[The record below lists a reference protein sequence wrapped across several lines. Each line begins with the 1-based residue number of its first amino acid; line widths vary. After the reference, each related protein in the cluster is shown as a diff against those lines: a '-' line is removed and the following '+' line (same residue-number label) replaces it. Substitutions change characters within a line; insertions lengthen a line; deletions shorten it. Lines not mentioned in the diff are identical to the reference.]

1 MATPLSVFSVS
12 EYHFCKRAGMIAV
25 NQSKEEEEDN
35 ENFRL
40 IPLLSYSPCFT
51 IVELQKQLEDI
62 RTDLTTLVL
71 GNILVLLLALGFFLF
86 GSTTQLMLLAL
97 CFCLS
102 FLSMAMRA
110 QRMIKLQEEL
120 RIAEDANSLDLNHFE
135 RREQHVSWWSLLKS
149 DWAISSVYTEA
160 LFHKEFAIAG
170 KPSKVLYSGGS
181 AIPVIVRRQ
190 DPCETKENHR
200 VRLALY
206 AVLIEYAEKR
216 KIEWGLLLF
225 AKTKKGIL
233 IPIDDRDRNKAKRI
247 VEDFRVSIARFE
259 EPEKPFPSKCFGC
272 PWGKPTTESSETLRD
287 HKDEKWIAKFKT
299 KFRSPCGDH
308 FQWIPPHRAA
318 INMRLVDDPNPER
331 RSNFDSD
338 EDGEDD

>member
-25 NQSKEEEEDN
+25 NQSKEEEDDN

-62 RTDLTTLVL
+62 RRALTTLVR
-71 GNILVLLLALGFFLF
+71 GNSLVLLLALGLFFF
-86 GSTTQLMLLAL
+86 GSNTQIGFLAL
-97 CFCLS
+97 SFCLS
-102 FLSMAMRA
+102 FLAMAMKA

-120 RIAEDANSLDLNHFE
+120 RSAEDANYLDLNRFE
-135 RREQHVSWWSLLKS
+135 RREQDVSWWSLLKS
-149 DWAISSVYTEA
+149 DWTISSVYNETI
-160 LFHKEFAIAG
+160 FHNELAIAG
-170 KPSKVLYSGGS
+170 KPSKVLWSGGS

-206 AVLIEYAEKR
+206 ADLIEDAEKR
-216 KIEWGLLLF
+216 KTQWGLLLF

-233 IPIDDRDRNKAKRI
+233 IPIDDKDRNKAKRI
-247 VEDFRVSIARFE
+247 VQEFRVALARFE
-259 EPEKPFPSKCFGC
+259 EPEKPFSTKCFGC
-272 PWGKPTTESSETLRD
+272 PWGKPTTEKSEALRD
-287 HKDEKWIAKFKT
+287 RKDEKWT
-299 KFRSPCGDH
+299 TTSWGPKFRSPCGDH
-308 FQWIPPHRAA
+308 FQ
-318 INMRLVDDPNPER
+318 
-331 RSNFDSD
+331 
-338 EDGEDD
+338 